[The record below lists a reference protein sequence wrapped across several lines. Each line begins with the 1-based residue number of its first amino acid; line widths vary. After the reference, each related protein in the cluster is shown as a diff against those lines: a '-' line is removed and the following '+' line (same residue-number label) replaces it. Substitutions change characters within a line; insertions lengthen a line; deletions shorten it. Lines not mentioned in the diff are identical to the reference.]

1 MAWPI
6 MCNWIGV
13 GVQCDAYCDW
23 KFGDINVNL
32 SQDVK
37 YTENNFFIE
46 IIVNFQS

>member
-1 MAWPI
+1 MAWALCAI
-6 MCNWIGV
+6 KIGV

-37 YTENNFFIE
+37 YTENIFLLR
-46 IIVNFQS
+46 